1 MQMFKYFDRYLG
13 RTVLVGT
20 LFALLVLFS
29 IDSIIDFINDVESV
43 DDRGFTFGNVMLRL
57 LFEMP
62 QRLYEFMPTALL
74 LGALIGL
81 GGLAAKSEL
90 VALRSVGISKL
101 RIIWSVLK
109 VGAVLI
115 AISVWVGE
123 MVVPTAQG
131 YANSLSKS
139 QVRDNK
145 SNANDSDGSSGS
157 DINKISL
164 RSKYG
169 IWVRDNNRYINAQ
182 EIYPDYRMRDI
193 WIYELDEQFKLKRA
207 SFAKQAVYENEVWKL
222 SDIKHSLI
230 SKSGVETVAAEEEHW
245 QRLVST
251 ELFDVITVKPEYMGA
266 AKLKKYIAYLDDN
279 ELDSKRYQLAFY
291 NRFAVPLSGLAM
303 LLLAVPFVFR
313 SARSGGLGQRV
324 ALGIVVAVVFNL
336 VSKMLSNT
344 SVVYDIPPIVGA
356 FMPTIIVIL
365 IATIALRKMA

>member
-1 MQMFKYFDRYLG
+1 MSLFKHFDRYLG
-13 RTVLVGT
+13 RTVFIGT

-43 DDRGFTFGNVMLRL
+43 DDRGFTFTHVMLRL

-101 RIIWSVLK
+101 RILWSVLK
-109 VGAVLI
+109 VGVVLI

-123 MVVPTAQG
+123 MIVPTAQS

-139 QVRDNK
+139 QVRDAKN
-145 SNANDSDGSSGS
+145 NEGEENDVK
-157 DINKISL
+157 KISL

-169 IWVRDNNRYINAQ
+169 VWVRDNDRYINAQ

-193 WIYELDEQFKLKRA
+193 WIYELDEKYKLKRA
-207 SFAKQAVYENEVWKL
+207 SFAKQAVFENDVWKL

-230 SKSGVETVAAEEEHW
+230 SNSGIETVAADEEHW
-245 QRLVST
+245 DRLVST
-251 ELFDVITVKPEYMGA
+251 ELFDVITVKPEFMGA
-266 AKLKKYIAYLDDN
+266 VKLKKYISYLEDN
-279 ELDSKRYQLAFY
+279 DLDAKRYQLAFF

-313 SARSGGLGQRV
+313 SARAGGLGQRIFI
-324 ALGIVVAVVFNL
+324 GIVVAVVFNL
-336 VSKMLSNT
+336 VSKVLSNT
-344 SVVYDIPPIVGA
+344 SVVYDIPPIIGA
-356 FMPTIIVIL
+356 FLPTLIVTA
-365 IATIALRKMA
+365 IAVVAFRRMS

>member
-1 MQMFKYFDRYLG
+1 MNLFKHFDRYLG
-13 RTVLVGT
+13 RTVFVGT

-43 DDRGFTFGNVMLRL
+43 DDRGFTMGHVMLRL

-81 GGLAAKSEL
+81 GQLAAKSEL
-90 VALRSVGISKL
+90 VALRSVGISKM

-109 VGAVLI
+109 VGIILI
-115 AISVWVGE
+115 GISVWVGE

-131 YANSLSKS
+131 YVNSLSKS

-145 SNANDSDGSSGS
+145 SDGEIG
-157 DINKISL
+157 DIKKISL

-169 IWVRDNNRYINAQ
+169 IWVRDDGRYINAQ

-193 WIYELDEQFKLKRA
+193 WIYELDEQYKLKRA
-207 SFAKQAVYENEVWKL
+207 SFAKQAVYENDIWKL
-222 SDIKHSLI
+222 SNIKHSLI

-245 QRLVST
+245 ERLVSP
-251 ELFDVITVKPEYMGA
+251 ELFNVITVKPEHMGA
-266 AKLKKYIAYLDDN
+266 TKLKKYIGYLNEN
-279 ELDSKRYQLAFY
+279 ELDSKRYQLAYF
-291 NRFAVPLSGLAM
+291 NRFAVPLSGIAM

-313 SARSGGLGQRV
+313 SARTGGLGQRI
-324 ALGIVVAVVFNL
+324 ALGIGVAVIFNL
-336 VSKMLSNT
+336 LNKMFSNT
-344 SVVYDIPPIVGA
+344 SVVYDLPPIVGA
-356 FMPTIIVIL
+356 FLPTLIVIA

>member
-1 MQMFKYFDRYLG
+1 MFKHFDRYLG
-13 RTVLVGT
+13 RTVFVGT

-43 DDRGFTFGNVMLRL
+43 DDRGFTLGHVMLRL

-115 AISVWVGE
+115 VLSVWVGE

-145 SNANDSDGSSGS
+145 NDINSGS
-157 DINKISL
+157 DIKKISL

-169 IWVRDNNRYINAQ
+169 IWVRDKNRYINAQ
-182 EIYPDYRMRDI
+182 EVYPDYRMRDI

-207 SFAKQAVYENEVWKL
+207 SFAKQAVYENDVWKL

-245 QRLVST
+245 EQLVSID
-251 ELFDVITVKPEYMGA
+251 LFDVITVKPEYMGA
-266 AKLKKYIAYLDDN
+266 VKLKKYIAYLNDN
-279 ELDSKRYQLAFY
+279 ELDSKRYQLAYY

-313 SARSGGLGQRV
+313 SARAGGLGQRV
-324 ALGIVVAVVFNL
+324 ALGIIVAVVFNL
-336 VSKMLSNT
+336 LSKVLSNT
-344 SVVYDIPPIVGA
+344 SVVYDIPPVVGA
-356 FMPTIIVIL
+356 FMPTIIVII
-365 IATIALRKMA
+365 IATVALRKMA

>member
-1 MQMFKYFDRYLG
+1 MQIFKQFDRYLG
-13 RTVLVGT
+13 RTVFVGT

-43 DDRGFTFGNVMLRL
+43 DDRGFTFGHVMLRL
-57 LFEMP
+57 MFEMP

-123 MVVPTAQG
+123 MVVPTSQG

-145 SNANDSDGSSGS
+145 TNIGSSES
-157 DINKISL
+157 KKISL
-164 RSKYG
+164 RSNYG
-169 IWVRDNNRYINAQ
+169 IWVRDNSRYINAQ

-193 WIYELDEQFKLKRA
+193 WIYELDEQYKLKRA
-207 SFAKQAVYENEVWKL
+207 SFAKQAVFENDVWKL

-245 QRLVST
+245 ERLVSID
-251 ELFDVITVKPEYMGA
+251 LFDVITVKPEYMGA
-266 AKLKKYIAYLDDN
+266 VKLKKYISYLDDN
-279 ELDSKRYQLAFY
+279 ELDSKRYQLAYY

-313 SARSGGLGQRV
+313 SARAGGLGQRV

-336 VSKMLSNT
+336 VSRVLSNT
-344 SVVYDIPPIVGA
+344 SVVYDIPPVVGA
-356 FMPTIIVIL
+356 FMPTIIVII
-365 IATIALRKMA
+365 IATIALRKMS